1 MVWRGHTVSAS
12 SGQGAHVEQSK
23 NTGGATRR
31 RRDWLKAGLYGA
43 ACGAAP
49 GPWQWAQAQSAGLQ
63 RLPKLALVIGNSAY
77 LSASPLRNPRNDARA
92 LASALQGLGFET
104 TVLLDAPRAAV
115 HAAVGS
121 YTAALQRRKCVG
133 LFFFAGHGVQL
144 AWKNYLLP
152 VDARVA
158 TARDVQE
165 QGVELNTLM
174 EGLSRAANPM
184 NIVLLDACRD
194 NPFGDF
200 KPEARGLSQ
209 MDAPLNS
216 ILGYATSPGNTA
228 SDGEGENGLYTGELL
243 REMKVQYTRIEDVF
257 KRVRLAVRRQS
268 HGAQIPWE
276 STSLEDDYY
285 FIPPPGLAGPS
296 EAEQARQYEAELKL
310 WESIENAGNS
320 APYESYLRNYP
331 SGRFSE
337 LAQLGLDQ
345 ALARE
350 GEKPVQPAPVAG
362 NPYSAGTVRTN
373 TAYKVGDFYSYAQYD
388 LTTGAF
394 KRRFTNTV
402 TEITEREVIY
412 NNGRSATDLLGN
424 VTRFVDGR
432 RATRNQNQPVE
443 YAVGRQWVSRYSI
456 TSASGQEFQTELRF
470 RITGK
475 EKVTVPAGTFDCFRL
490 EGRGKSFA
498 TFGSVNV
505 SFSNIAWMAP
515 DLCRASIKREVSRTI
530 YRPRGQELLENERF
544 ELERFRQQ
552 A

>member
-1 MVWRGHTVSAS
+1 M
-12 SGQGAHVEQSK
+12 
-23 NTGGATRR
+23 GGAALRR
-31 RRDWLKAGLYGA
+31 RAWLKTGLYGT
-43 ACGAAP
+43 ACGAF
-49 GPWQWAQAQSAGLQ
+49 GPWRMAWAQTANLQ
-63 RLPKLALVIGNSAY
+63 GLPKLALVIGNGAY
-77 LSASPLRNPRNDARA
+77 AAANPLRNPRNDARA
-92 LASALQGLGFET
+92 LGNALQGLGFET
-104 TVLLDAPRAAV
+104 TVLVDAPRATV
-115 HAAVGS
+115 QAAIATYS
-121 YTAALQRRKCVG
+121 AALQRRKCVG

-152 VDARVA
+152 VDARVS
-158 TARDVQE
+158 TPRDVQE
-165 QGVELNTLM
+165 QGVELNALM
-174 EGLSRAANPM
+174 EGLGRAANPM

-243 REMKVQYTRIEDVF
+243 REMKVKYTRIEDVF

-268 HGAQIPWE
+268 GGAQIPWE

-296 EAEQARQYEAELKL
+296 EAEQARQFEAELKL
-310 WESIENAGNS
+310 WESIESSANP
-320 APYESYLRNYP
+320 APYESYLRSYP

-350 GEKPVQPAPVAG
+350 GEKPVQPAPTAG
-362 NPYSAGTVRTN
+362 NPYSAGTVRAS
-373 TAYKVGDFYSYAQYD
+373 TAYKVGDFYSYAAFD
-388 LTTGAF
+388 LATGAF

-424 VTRFVDGR
+424 VTRFTDGR

-443 YAVGRQWVSRYSI
+443 YAVGRHWVSRHSI
-456 TSASGQEFQTELRF
+456 SSANGSEFQTELRF
-470 RITGK
+470 RITGR
-475 EKVTVPAGTFDCFRL
+475 EKVTVPAGTFECYRL
-490 EGRGKSFA
+490 EGKGKSFA
-498 TFGSVNV
+498 TFGPVNV
-505 SFSNIAWMAP
+505 SFSNVAWMAP
-515 DLCRASIKREVSRTI
+515 EICRASIKREVSRTI
-530 YRPRGQELLENERF
+530 YRPRGPELLENERF